1 MHLSKE
7 HIVLRMSQEV
17 SGRWTVPI
25 LLALEASGGR
35 FTPLQNQLSITPAR
49 LSNNL
54 KQMAEAGLIQHL
66 SPYERRHPL
75 LPEYLLTEK
84 GKLYR
89 EIARTIRSA
98 EADIG
103 HGALSAKAW
112 NIPILLALHMGYD
125 RFQDIRKTLQ
135 HATPRILSTR
145 LDELNAEDL
154 IRKQISEQPRPS
166 FMYGLSAQTVKPVDR
181 MAVDLFSLV

>member
-35 FTPLQNQLSITPAR
+35 FTPLQNQLSIAPAR

-166 FMYGLSAQTVKPVDR
+166 FLYGLSAQTVKPVDR